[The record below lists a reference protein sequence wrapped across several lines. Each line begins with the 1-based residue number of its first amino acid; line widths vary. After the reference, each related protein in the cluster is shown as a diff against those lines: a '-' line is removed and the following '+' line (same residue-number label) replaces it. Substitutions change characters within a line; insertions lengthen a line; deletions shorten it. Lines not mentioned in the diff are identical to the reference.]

1 MAMSTRSL
9 LAFGATYAARG
20 FAGGTQVIAPEW
32 IGESW
37 QQRTRSAFTNSGY
50 GYGWFLA
57 RMAGRPVN
65 YGWGYGGQMIY
76 VFPATGRQPAA
87 AIAMTSDPD
96 QPSART
102 GYRNDLHMLAD
113 RIVQT
118 L

>member
-1 MAMSTRSL
+1 MR
-9 LAFGATYAARG
+9 
-20 FAGGTQVIAPEW
+20 
-32 IGESW
+32 
-37 QQRTRSAFTNSGY
+37 
-50 GYGWFLA
+50 
-57 RMAGRPVN
+57 

-76 VFPATGRQPAA
+76 VFPATGGRSAT

-102 GYRNDLHMLAD
+102 GYRNDLHRLAD